1 MIEEK
6 ILIDLGLT
14 EIEAKTYLAC
24 LELGSDTVQNIAKKG
39 QIKRPTC
46 YVTLDNLFTKGYVAK
61 IEKKSTTLYAAEDP
75 KIMLN
80 KYKEKI
86 TNFNDFLPY
95 FETKFAKTAKPKI
108 KYYEGKE
115 ELWNVYTKIVF
126 PSKEIY
132 FFGTNYQKINKIFP
146 NLIEYWAEHFSDKY
160 KIYKEIVSYDK
171 YGLKYLKENAR
182 LRPMK
187 MMPKNLPV
195 FADSAITENKI
206 FIISLDNLFGVLI
219 ESEDLAKTY
228 KNFFLLAW
236 QSALEIKEIV
246 WFNNYLNH

>member
-1 MIEEK
+1 MVEEK

-24 LELGSDTVQNIAKKG
+24 LELGSETVQNIAKKG
-39 QIKRPTC
+39 QVKRPTC
-46 YVTLDNLFTKGYVAK
+46 YVALDSLFNKGYVAK
-61 IEKKSTTLYAAEDP
+61 VKKKSTTLYTAEDP
-75 KIMLN
+75 KIILN

-86 TNFNDFLPY
+86 ANFNDFLPY

-108 KYYEGKE
+108 KYYEGQE
-115 ELWNVYTKIVF
+115 ALWNVYTKIVF

-132 FFGTNYQKINKIFP
+132 FFGTDYKKIERVFP
-146 NLIEYWAEHFSDKY
+146 NLIEYWDKHFSDKY
-160 KIYKEIVSYDK
+160 KNSKEIVSHDEC
-171 YGLKYLKENAR
+171 GLKYFKRNYQK
-182 LRPMK
+182 RPMK
-187 MMPKNLPV
+187 MMPQDKPV

-206 FIISLDNLFGVLI
+206 FIISLDHLFGVLI

-236 QSALEIKEIV
+236 QAALDIKDI
-246 WFNNYLNH
+246 NHESF